1 MLSLAL
7 AALIHFRDVSPSS
20 WSFPDVT
27 ILASAGVLHG
37 EASGLFAPTRPV
49 SRQEAGATLARLL
62 ALPAA
67 PSPAF
72 HDASE
77 VSPALRSDVARAAA
91 AGILQGTAQGYLEPR
106 QPLDRAAAAA
116 LLARAFKIAPAAAD
130 GTFSDQRSIPAYAQG
145 DVAAL
150 ADDGIVEGA
159 IDGGFHPLRPVTR
172 AEWAAML
179 LRAVAFSHGAAGA
192 PSIVAGTIATTYPP
206 DDANMEAESPLGG
219 KAGAIGIAQRTLD
232 LAPANL
238 VYRAGAPADFFAL
251 RTGDLVAAFV
261 GQGGTT
267 PLVLDLAPA
276 ASAPATGKVA
286 DLTSQELYLDS
297 GQVAAIGDG
306 AYLNYQGRTLQV
318 KAWPAYLLWA
328 QVTVAQSPL
337 TVAINGLYAFDLAGQ
352 VTAIGQGSF
361 TLRLESAS
369 ALAPLDPSL
378 SAGDLVTVYLS
389 ESTTV
394 AGLGANAPASLAVGL
409 SAQVQGDVWLGG
421 STGADSI
428 GADSVDLSQ

>member
-1 MLSLAL
+1 
-7 AALIHFRDVSPSS
+7 
-20 WSFPDVT
+20 
-27 ILASAGVLHG
+27 
-37 EASGLFAPTRPV
+37 
-49 SRQEAGATLARLL
+49 
-62 ALPAA
+62 
-67 PSPAF
+67 
-72 HDASE
+72 
-77 VSPALRSDVARAAA
+77 
-91 AGILQGTAQGYLEPR
+91 
-106 QPLDRAAAAA
+106 
-116 LLARAFKIAPAAAD
+116 
-130 GTFSDQRSIPAYAQG
+130 
-145 DVAAL
+145 
-150 ADDGIVEGA
+150 
-159 IDGGFHPLRPVTR
+159 
-172 AEWAAML
+172 ML

-206 DDANMEAESPLGG
+206 DDATLAAESPLGG